1 MGREN
6 KQNGE
11 KACKKGSSAI
21 FVLQAVK
28 NRVLFTDF
36 RNGILM
42 RSIRKKGL
50 NSWCATPQ
58 GGRRLAQNS
67 FTGARNVKTPRILS
81 SLAG

>member
-11 KACKKGSSAI
+11 KARKKGSSAI

-50 NSWCATPQ
+50 NSWRATPQ
-58 GGRRLAQNS
+58 GGRRLAQNC
-67 FTGARNVKTPRILS
+67 
-81 SLAG
+81 